1 MNKTIKL
8 DYEEFKELE
17 RKAKEY
23 DDGRILISIEEITA
37 YFRYG
42 YNYTIAVTSSKEE
55 LSKYIEDK
63 VKEVINLDEG
73 IKNIKK
79 SLEEEK
85 VKEVDEITGQQ
96 YKRISALK
104 TELDT
109 VTKNGDN
116 FVKVQKNPLYKIL
129 HFLRLM

>member
-63 VKEVINLDEG
+63 VKEVINLDEE

-79 SLEEEK
+79 AIEEEK

-109 VTKNGDN
+109 VTKNGNN
-116 FVKVQKNPLYKIL
+116 FVKVQKKPLYKIL
-129 HFLRLM
+129 HFFRLM

>member
-23 DDGRILISIEEITA
+23 DDGKILVAIEEISG
-37 YFRYG
+37 YFKYG
-42 YNYTIAVTSSKEE
+42 HTYIVSASSSKEE
-55 LSKYIEDK
+55 LAEYIKDR
-63 VKEVINLDEG
+63 VIEVINLDEE

-129 HFLRLM
+129 HFFRLM